1 MGLMG
6 SDFFAPFRD
15 LEGRRFFRASVALLT
30 RMSDRLSTSMQL
42 FALLQGLLGWKV
54 YDGS

>member
-1 MGLMG
+1 MG